1 MSSSQS
7 NSLREFTIYTL
18 CELFEVRKKICRFY
32 YLLSYKMSL
41 LKSKGVS
48 TSIFELIARSESHD
62 PRVPEATLTE
72 SDVNSNVIDPGVNN
86 IMM

>member
-1 MSSSQS
+1 MKPK
-7 NSLREFTIYTL
+7 NTL

-32 YLLSYKMSL
+32 YLFSYKMPL

-48 TSIFELIARSESHD
+48 TSILELISWSESDD
-62 PRVPEATLTE
+62 PGVPEATLTE